1 MDPLTCVNNYA
12 ISSLPDVKFG
22 MSCTWDLLW
31 VLPQKNEACWNCP
44 RIQLL
49 QGAKLHRGSV
59 FIYTFS
65 TLWPHLLASSIC
77 ENLLPFK
84 VHIQFSYKF
93 RHGLFHIFNC
103 RLHINQGSWLIHW
116 QFVYIVEVG
125 TGHHNLPTTDGSW
138 QQPSLYSCHSYP
150 TGLNTSSSV
159 CSL

>member
-1 MDPLTCVNNYA
+1 MDPSTCVNNYA
-12 ISSLPDVKFG
+12 ISNLPDVKFG

-31 VLPQKNEACWNCP
+31 VLPQKNEACRNCP
-44 RIQLL
+44 RVQLL

-84 VHIQFSYKF
+84 VHRQFSYKF

-103 RLHINQGSWLIHW
+103 RLHINQGSWIIQWH
-116 QFVYIVEVG
+116 
-125 TGHHNLPTTDGSW
+125 
-138 QQPSLYSCHSYP
+138 SLY
-150 TGLNTSSSV
+150 TLLRSV
-159 CSL
+159 LVAPIICLLLMAPDSNHLCTPVILTQLA